1 LEGLLETDVGLKVI
15 FRRHAKDLLFLMGD
29 AGAAVLSTD
38 VVEVQDLRRTVD
50 CVIKLQLE
58 RCLGSETRMHW
69 PSCCCSRGRTTLWI
83 SSLGWSGGIG

>member
-1 LEGLLETDVGLKVI
+1 
-15 FRRHAKDLLFLMGD
+15 MGD